1 MIKTNYY
8 ISTRVGNQFD
18 VKEVSGR
25 AEIVTSGLDRYFIGY
40 HKAGSATW
48 TATEL
53 RSGLALCFEPTLKA
67 TKEKVLEMISG
78 GAVKSAMELESY
90 YKQRDKFIDWLF
102 EHNKQD
108 SDIPQVVETL
118 IRQENKNENKRH

>member
-8 ISTRVGNQFD
+8 IATSTGNQFD

-25 AEIVTSGLDRYFIGY
+25 AEIVTSGLDKYFIGY

-48 TATEL
+48 AAKEL
-53 RSGLALCFEPTLKA
+53 RSGLALCFELTLKA
-67 TKEKVLEMISG
+67 AKEKVLEMISG

-90 YKQRDKFIDWLF
+90 YKQRDKFIEWLL

-108 SDIPQVVETL
+108 SDIPQVIEMLVRKES
-118 IRQENKNENKRH
+118 KNENR

>member
-8 ISTRVGNQFD
+8 ISTRTRNQFD

-25 AEIVTSGLDRYFIGY
+25 VEIVTSGLDKYFIGY

-48 TATEL
+48 AATEL

-67 TKEKVLEMISG
+67 AKEKTLEIIRG
-78 GAVKSAMELESY
+78 GAIKSAMNLESY
-90 YKQRDKFIDWLF
+90 YKQRDKFIEWLL
-102 EHNKQD
+102 EHDKQD
-108 SDIPQVVETL
+108 SDIPQVIEMLV
-118 IRQENKNENKRH
+118 RKENKNV

>member
-8 ISTRVGNQFD
+8 ISTCTGNQFEA
-18 VKEVSGR
+18 KEVFGW
-25 AEIVTSGLDRYFIGY
+25 AEIVTSGLDKYFIGY
-40 HKAGSATW
+40 HKAGSTTW

-67 TKEKVLEMISG
+67 AKGKALAMINR
-78 GAVKSAMELESY
+78 GAVKSAMEDETY
-90 YKQRDKFIDWLF
+90 YKQRDKFINWLL

-108 SDIPQVVETL
+108 SDIPHVVETL
-118 IRQENKNENKRH
+118 IRKEDKK

>member
-8 ISTRVGNQFD
+8 IATRTGNKFE

-25 AEIVTSGLDRYFIGY
+25 AEIVMSGLDKYFIGY

-48 TATEL
+48 AATEL
-53 RSGLALCFEPTLKA
+53 QSGLAVCFEPTLKA
-67 TKEKVLEMISG
+67 AKEKVLEIINRG
-78 GAVKSAMELESY
+78 VVKSAMEFESY
-90 YKQRDKFIDWLF
+90 YKQRDKFIDWLL

-118 IRQENKNENKRH
+118 IRRENKK